1 MNPYTNYYVNQVGS
15 GLPGFQGIRYQRGH
29 GFFGRLFSNTL
40 LPFVKQLLPGLGK
53 RALPSVAGFAEDII
67 SGENVGKSAL
77 KRLKSLGSDVADE
90 TLSQITNKFQR
101 GSGRRRRRKRKRLT
115 LIKKHKV
122 YKKKSRK
129 SQKGKK
135 KYRKRKRSKKINL
148 DFLK

>member
-1 MNPYTNYYVNQVGS
+1 MNPYSSYYVNQVGS

-40 LPFVKQLLPGLGK
+40 LPFIKQLLPGIGK
-53 RALPSVAGFAEDII
+53 RALPSVAGLAQDII

-77 KRLKSLGSDVADE
+77 KRLKTFGSDAADE
-90 TLSQITNKFQR
+90 TLTQLTNKFQK
-101 GSGRRRRRKRKRLT
+101 GSGRRRRRRKLT
-115 LIKKHKV
+115 LLKKHKV

-129 SQKGKK
+129 HRKRRKIIR
-135 KYRKRKRSKKINL
+135 RKRKRSSKKSKF